1 MTLKGELEKLLQR
14 HSVTEISKE
23 LSVILNQQ
31 SGIAREDNNQIL
43 SERLDMASNYLWEME
58 DFGV

>member
-1 MTLKGELEKLLQR
+1 MTLKGELERLLLR

-23 LSVILNQQ
+23 LSVILNHQ
-31 SGIAREDNNQIL
+31 SSVANEDGNGILA
-43 SERLDMASNYLWEME
+43 ERLDMASNYLWEME